1 MNKYTIKPS
10 SQEYKSAPSNDQRI
24 EISLEQQS
32 QNLVEYDRNY
42 TVSLAQVYDDE
53 RQSSTIFR
61 PTFKVGYLYSNVFTG
76 STKFIP
82 IQNNLYYVNAESSVF
97 TGDWQG
103 YPQYYEFDF
112 LRDDITNEHIG
123 YASKSAFTYNWN
135 YYITY
140 ASNNNEDVKMSAT
153 LDGNYYDW
161 VAKEGI
167 PFVIK
172 KNTQE
177 GSGVISFE
185 CICPHGLTI
194 GESVELKINN
204 QIYQYRNEDLFEVY
218 SLGNGLFDS
227 DLYIFNI
234 YNIGFTGTSLNSGTI
249 GTFKRV
255 VNYDNPIETKSKY
268 YVRQHKVLSDINDV
282 IITKTGFEKNPFG
295 DEKKLEL
302 SSLTPNNI
310 TRISQKTSSNA
321 FTITM
326 KRDIDINKLLD
337 NQKRPIT
344 ELFLTI
350 INRGYSG
357 LFNAP
362 SQGVGLKQGWQFN
375 ITKTNNSWWS
385 ANNLNSNS
393 NIKTDSYTQT
403 SGVAKTFYYN
413 KNLEIGSLVDGD
425 FCEWNDYFQIERV
438 VSPYYQKIKFNQDVF
453 QTSIDPSNQ
462 NSAGYYYQP
471 HYPTTIRVFSDYVEF
486 GDPATVD
493 NIPSYAFYSNADQ
506 AFRWR
511 DLYTYGFFDDLG
523 RGVDY
528 PFLNLSHYPYANT
541 IFRLIPDDKGFDLN
555 QGITG
560 LDIPNKPIIDKCE

>member
-1 MNKYTIKPS
+1 MNKYTIIPS

-32 QNLVEYDRNY
+32 QNLVEYDRNT

-53 RQSSTIFR
+53 RQGSTIYR
-61 PTFKVGYLYSNVFTG
+61 PTFKVGYLYSNVFSG

-82 IQNNLYYVNAESSVF
+82 IQNNLYYLKPEVSVF
-97 TGDWQG
+97 TGNWQG

-112 LRDDITNEHIG
+112 LREDVGNEHIK
-123 YASKSAFTYNWN
+123 YEPKSAFTYNWN

-140 ASNNNEDVKMSAT
+140 AANNNSDAKMSAT
-153 LDGNYYDW
+153 LNNNFYNW
-161 VAKEGI
+161 TAKDGI

-185 CICPHGLTI
+185 CICPHGLTV
-194 GESVELKINN
+194 GESVELIINN
-204 QIYQYRNEDLFEVY
+204 QVFQYRKEILFEVY
-218 SLGNGLFDS
+218 SLGNGLLDS
-227 DLYIFNI
+227 DLFIFNI
-234 YNIGFTGTSLNSGTI
+234 YNIGFTGNSLSNGTI

-255 VNYDNPIETKSKY
+255 VNYDNAIETKSKY
-268 YVRQHKVLSDINDV
+268 YVRQHKVLTNVDDV

-295 DEKKLEL
+295 VEKKLEL
-302 SSLTPNNI
+302 NVLTPDNQ

-321 FTITM
+321 YTITM
-326 KRDIDINKLLD
+326 NRDLNIDKLLD

-357 LFNAP
+357 LFNSP
-362 SQGVGLKQGWQFN
+362 TQGVGLKQGWQFN

-393 NIKTDSYTQT
+393 NIKTNSYTQT
-403 SGVAKTFYYN
+403 SGVTKTFYYN
-413 KNLEIGSLVDGD
+413 QNLEVGSLIDGD
-425 FCEWNDYFQIERV
+425 FCEWNDYYQVERV
-438 VSPYYQKIKFNQDVF
+438 ISPYYHKIKFNQDVF
-453 QTSIDPSNQ
+453 QTSPDPSNP
-462 NSAGYYYQP
+462 NSAGYYYNP
-471 HYPTTIRVFSDYVEF
+471 HSSVTIRVFSDYIEV
-486 GDPATVD
+486 GDPNTVD
-493 NIPSYAFYSNADQ
+493 NIPSYAFYSQSDEV
-506 AFRWR
+506 FRWR
-511 DLYTYGFFDDLG
+511 DLYTYGFFDNLG
-523 RGVDY
+523 RGVDF
-528 PFLNLSHYPYANT
+528 PFLNSAHYPYANV

-555 QGITG
+555 QAITG
-560 LDIPNKPIIDKCE
+560 LTIPYKPVIDKCE

>member
-1 MNKYTIKPS
+1 MNKYTIIPS
-10 SQEYKSAPSNDQRI
+10 SQEYKSAPANDQKI
-24 EISLEQQS
+24 EISLEQQNQS
-32 QNLVEYDRNY
+32 LVEYDRNF
-42 TVSLAQVYDDE
+42 TVSIAQVYDDE

-61 PTFKVGYLYSNVFTG
+61 PTFKVGYLYDNVFSG

-82 IQNNLYYVNAESSVF
+82 IQNNLYYVNAPSSVF
-97 TGDWQG
+97 TGNWQG

-112 LRDDITNEHIG
+112 LREDVDNEHIK
-123 YASKSAFTYNWN
+123 YEPKSAFTYNWN

-140 ASNNNEDVKMSAT
+140 ASNNNVDAKMSAT
-153 LDGNYYDW
+153 LNNNYYNW
-161 VAKEGI
+161 VAKDGI

-185 CICPHGLTI
+185 CICPHGLTV
-194 GESVELKINN
+194 GESVELIINN
-204 QIYQYRNEDLFEVY
+204 KVFQYRNEELFEVY

-227 DLYIFNI
+227 ELYIFNI
-234 YNIGFTGTSLNSGTI
+234 YNIGFTGNSLNNGVT

-268 YVRQHKVLSDINDV
+268 YVRQHKVLTSVDDAIV
-282 IITKTGFEKNPFG
+282 TKTGFEKNPFG
-295 DEKKLEL
+295 NEKKLEL
-302 SSLTPNNI
+302 NTLTPNNI

-326 KRDIDINKLLD
+326 NRDIDISKLLD
-337 NQKRPIT
+337 NQKRPVT

-362 SQGVGLKQGWQFN
+362 TQGVGLKQGWQFN

-385 ANNLNSNS
+385 ASNLNSNT

-403 SGVAKTFYYN
+403 SGVTKTFYYN
-413 KNLEIGSLVDGD
+413 KNLQIGSLVDGD
-425 FCEWNDYFQIERV
+425 FCEWNDYYQVERV
-438 VSPYYQKIKFNQDVF
+438 ISSYYQKIKFNQDVF
-453 QTSIDPSNQ
+453 QTSVDPSNP
-462 NSAGYYYQP
+462 NSSGYYYKP
-471 HYPTTIRVFSDYVEF
+471 HNEVTIRVFSDYIEV
-486 GDPATVD
+486 GDPNTVD
-493 NIPSYAFYSNADQ
+493 NIPSYAFYSETDQ
-506 AFRWR
+506 VFRWR
-511 DLYTYGFFDDLG
+511 DLYTYGFFDELD

-528 PFLNLSHYPYANT
+528 PFLNLAHYPYSNA

-560 LDIPNKPIIDKCE
+560 LPIPNKPIIDKCE

>member
-1 MNKYTIKPS
+1 MNKYTIIPS
-10 SQEYKSAPSNDQRI
+10 SQEYKSAPANDQQI

-32 QNLVEYDRNY
+32 QNLVEYDRNN

-61 PTFKVGYLYSNVFTG
+61 PTFKVGYLYSNVFSG

-82 IQNNLYYVNAESSVF
+82 IQNNLYYINAPSSVF
-97 TGDWQG
+97 TGNWQG

-112 LRDDITNEHIG
+112 LRDDVDNEHIN
-123 YASKSAFTYNWN
+123 YEAKSAFTYNWT

-153 LDGNYYDW
+153 LNDNYYNW
-161 VAKEGI
+161 VAKDGI

-172 KNTQE
+172 QNTQE

-185 CICPHGLTI
+185 CICAHGLTV
-194 GESVELKINN
+194 GESVELRINN
-204 QIYQYRNEDLFEVY
+204 QVYQYRNESLFEVY

-227 DLYIFNI
+227 DLFVFSI
-234 YNIGFTGTSLNSGTI
+234 YNIGFTGNSLNNGVT

-255 VNYDNPIETKSKY
+255 ANFDNPGETKSKY
-268 YVRQHKVLSDINDV
+268 YVRQHRVLTSVNDA

-295 DEKKLEL
+295 NERKLEL

-326 KRDIDINKLLD
+326 NRDIDISKLLD

-344 ELFLTI
+344 ELFLTV
-350 INRGYSG
+350 INKGYSG

-362 SQGVGLKQGWQFN
+362 SQGIGLKQGWQFN

-385 ANNLNSNS
+385 ANNLNSNT

-403 SGVAKTFYYN
+403 SGVTKTFYYN
-413 KNLEIGSLVDGD
+413 KNIEIGSLIDGD
-425 FCEWNDYFQIERV
+425 FCEWNDYYQIERV

-453 QTSIDPSNQ
+453 QTSSNPSNP
-462 NSAGYYYQP
+462 NSAGYYYKP
-471 HYPTTIRVFSDYVEF
+471 HNEMTIRVFSDYIEV
-486 GDPATVD
+486 GDPNTVD
-493 NIPSYAFYSNADQ
+493 NIPSYAFYSETDQ
-506 AFRWR
+506 VFRWR
-511 DLYTYGFFDDLG
+511 DLYSYGFFDDLG

-528 PFLNLSHYPYANT
+528 PYLNSSHYPYSNV

-555 QGITG
+555 QAITG
-560 LDIPNKPIIDKCE
+560 LNIPNKPIIDKCE